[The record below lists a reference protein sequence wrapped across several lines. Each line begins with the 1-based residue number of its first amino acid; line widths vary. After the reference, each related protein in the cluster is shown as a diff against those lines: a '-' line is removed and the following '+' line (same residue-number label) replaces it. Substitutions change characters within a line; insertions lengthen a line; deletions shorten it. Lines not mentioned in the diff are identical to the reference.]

1 MLGFDCSTPERGES
15 MRPQANGSASRGVT
29 LQLLGWWRLSQSG
42 DTLQL
47 GGREQR
53 LTALLALRG
62 RRPRVLVAS
71 TLWPDTR
78 EDRARASLRTA
89 IKRTEEH
96 VPGLLEADR
105 TTVGLSD
112 RVRVDVHALLRAMDA
127 PHARQRQDPARLLSL
142 LECEELLPGW
152 YDDWVLYERERLEQ
166 RKIRALETMA
176 TTAYERGEWVTA
188 LDAAREAAR
197 REPLLD
203 AMRSIVIRS
212 RLGLGDVPGAVQ
224 EYRLYRRFLAR
235 ELGIEPPQE
244 LTSLLDGA
252 ARHHTPAVD
261 GGLVPAPRRSR
272 RSVRT
277 QRPDPRSP
285 APGK

>member
-1 MLGFDCSTPERGES
+1 M
-15 MRPQANGSASRGVT
+15 
-29 LQLLGWWRLSQSG
+29 
-42 DTLQL
+42 
-47 GGREQR
+47 
-53 LTALLALRG
+53 
-62 RRPRVLVAS
+62 
-71 TLWPDTR
+71 
-78 EDRARASLRTA
+78 
-89 IKRTEEH
+89 
-96 VPGLLEADR
+96 
-105 TTVGLSD
+105 
-112 RVRVDVHALLRAMDA
+112 HALLRAMDA

-277 QRPDPRSP
+277 QRPDPAESRAREVAPAFRGRGPRSRADRRGPVRSGPGRGEGPPAVQTDRRRPRLWP
-285 APGK
+285 APLCEDFHKLT